1 MAEPSAST
9 AVEAVQPSAAVS
21 DDATRGKPYYEKLRN
36 DLKQTI
42 EKKQELD
49 RTMVCMQIELLMK
62 WLDT

>member
-49 RTMVCMQIELLMK
+49 RTMV
-62 WLDT
+62 

>member
-9 AVEAVQPSAAVS
+9 AVEAAQPSATGS

-49 RTMVCMQIELLMK
+49 RTMV
-62 WLDT
+62 